1 MFPRYSLDP
10 SSFGTRRE
18 PFLSLL
24 YRYWFWDWLFADASQ
39 RDLLRRAAARRHNV
53 AQRIHL
59 PCYMRRWTACSLMWL
74 GLGCAL
80 EHGFSHPWSI
90 ASAYTGAVL
99 ALLVLIVAAT
109 GWLLLRTDDR

>member
-1 MFPRYSLDP
+1 MFQRHRLDP
-10 SSFGTRRE
+10 SCFGTPRE

-39 RDLLRRAAARRHNV
+39 RDQLRRAAARRHNI

-59 PCYMRRWTACSLMWL
+59 PCYMRRWTVCMLLWLSL
-74 GLGCAL
+74 GIAL
-80 EHGFSHPWSI
+80 EHGISNPWPI

-99 ALLVLIVAAT
+99 ALIVLIVAAT
-109 GWLLLRTDDR
+109 GWLLLA